1 LTQVGADA
9 GARSLWGWCKF
20 VKHINSVSVSRKL
33 AFAFGAMILTLVAV
47 AAVVVSNLAVVEA
60 ARRENEQ
67 SHKAIAAVAAAN
79 FYTLRQENSF
89 RGTLLSGDPYY
100 SDRVRKHRAS
110 LKATLEELRK
120 LEANSPEDLKLVEE
134 AEAAADTWWRDI
146 VEAGELL
153 AADPATHDQAVAM
166 VSSDGVADT
175 KIGPL
180 ETALE
185 TLQKRED
192 ARLAERTAR
201 MEAAAAQLK
210 AALAIGLAA
219 AALLGLVAW
228 FSLTRAI
235 AVPAKGLTA
244 AMRKLAGGDNTV
256 DIPATDRGDEIGQ
269 MAKAVLTFKEAAIEK
284 IRLEG
289 EARRQRETAEAER
302 SSRLAAEAA
311 TAREQALVVSALAGG
326 LEHMAE
332 GDLTFR
338 ITHDFPGEYGKLKAD
353 FNAAMGQLQN
363 AMTGVVQSVLAIR
376 NGAAQIS
383 EAADN
388 LSRRTEHQAA
398 SLEET
403 AAAVKEIAGTVKR
416 TATGAKSAADIVAET
431 RVAAQESGGV
441 MQEATA
447 AMAAIE
453 SSSSSIGQI
462 IGVIDEI
469 AFQTNLLALNAGVEA
484 ARAGEAG
491 RGFAVV
497 ASEVRALAQRS
508 ADAAKEIKAL
518 INSSATQ
525 VGTGVE
531 LVSRSNEVLNQIV
544 ARIGEI
550 HGLVTE
556 IAASAQQQASG
567 VQEVNLA
574 VQQMDSVT
582 QQNAAMVEESTAA
595 SRAMAQDTD
604 QLARIVSRF
613 TIEARAAAPRPQL
626 AVVGARG

>member
-1 LTQVGADA
+1 
-9 GARSLWGWCKF
+9 
-20 VKHINSVSVSRKL
+20 VKTFNSISVSRKL
-33 AFAFGAMILTLVAV
+33 AITFGAMILML
-47 AAVVVSNLAVVEA
+47 AAVGAVVLSNLAVVEA
-60 ARRENEQ
+60 ARQDNEQ
-67 SHKAIAAVAAAN
+67 SHQAIAAVAAAN
-79 FYTLRQENSF
+79 FYTGRQENSF
-89 RGTLLSGDPYY
+89 RGLLLSGDSYY

-110 LKATLEELRK
+110 LKAALAELRK
-120 LEANSPEDLKLVEE
+120 LEADSPEDLKLVDE
-134 AEAAADTWWRDI
+134 AEAAADVWWVDI
-146 VEAGELL
+146 VEAGERL
-153 AADPATHDQAVAM
+153 AADPLTHPQAVAM
-166 VSSDGVADT
+166 VSSDGVAD
-175 KIGPL
+175 IRIAPL

-192 ARLAERTAR
+192 ARLEQRGAR
-201 MEAAAAQLK
+201 MEAASAQLK

-219 AALLGLVAW
+219 AALLGLIAW

-235 AVPAKGLTA
+235 AQPVKGLTA
-244 AMRKLAGGDNTV
+244 AMRKLAGGDNTIE
-256 DIPATDRGDEIGQ
+256 IPATHRGDEVGL
-269 MAKAVLTFKEAAIEK
+269 MAQAVLTFKEAAIEK

-289 EARRQRETAEAER
+289 QTHRQREIAETER
-302 SSRLAAEAA
+302 AGRLEADAAA
-311 TAREQALVVSALAGG
+311 AREQALVVNALAGG
-326 LEHMAE
+326 LERMAE

-338 ITHDFPGEYGKLKAD
+338 ITHEFPGEYGKLKTD
-353 FNAAMGQLQN
+353 FNGAMGQLQS
-363 AMTGVVQSVLAIR
+363 AMAGVVQNVMAIR
-376 NGAAQIS
+376 SGAAQIS
-383 EAADN
+383 EAADD

-398 SLEET
+398 SLEQT

-416 TATGAKSAADIVAET
+416 TASGAKSAAEIVAGT
-431 RVAAQESGGV
+431 RAAAQESGGV

-453 SSSSSIGQI
+453 TSSASIGQI

-531 LVSRSNEVLNQIV
+531 LVSRGGQVLDQIV
-544 ARIGEI
+544 ARITEI

-556 IAASAQQQASG
+556 IATSAEQQASG

-574 VQQMDSVT
+574 IQQMDGVT

-604 QLARIVSRF
+604 QLARIVDRF
-613 TIEARAAAPRPQL
+613 QIEASSSRRPHLEVVAARRA
-626 AVVGARG
+626 